1 MDPIYYGDYP
11 AVMRKIL
18 GDRLPSF
25 TPDEIALLNGSLDFV
40 GVNHY
45 TSRFIS
51 DGIDPESPL
60 FVYPYRDRQVK
71 MSGWILSLHHFS

>member
-1 MDPIYYGDYP
+1 
-11 AVMRKIL
+11 MRKIL
-18 GDRLPSF
+18 GDRLPRF

-51 DGIDPESPL
+51 DGADQSPSPFIDHQVTLSGCVPSLQL
-60 FVYPYRDRQVK
+60 FT
-71 MSGWILSLHHFS
+71 